1 MNREIKFRAW
11 SKPGGRFL
19 EDVRIDMDGSIYP
32 TTPSGDYDYD
42 VDCLQVVIMQYTGLK
57 DKNGTEIY
65 EGDIVLINDLL
76 GINKTGYIKY
86 RDGCFR
92 VSTIINPVNKWDGE
106 IRMWNDGDHDWYS
119 IENLETFETEVIG
132 NIYEHKHLLAEKL

>member
-1 MNREIKFRAW
+1 MDREIKFRAW

-65 EGDIVLINDLL
+65 EGDVQDYGN
-76 GINKTGYIKY
+76 GRVAVVEFRN
-86 RDGCFR
+86 GCFGLML
-92 VSTIINPVNKWDGE
+92 PG
-106 IRMWNDGDHDWYS
+106 GQ
-119 IENLETFETEVIG
+119 FEKTWVTPDQFKVIG
-132 NIYEHKHLLAEKL
+132 NIFEHKNLLNEANGSAEINI